1 MSPLLAIVS
10 CKVLF
15 FCNCFF
21 RITFL
26 FNQLLSKHSFSRNPL
41 GVVDFPRLRPSWPEI
56 CLDRKSPIISPD
68 IENGR
73 GSLDFPLTVRDAPD
87 EIPLT
92 AQASKPNLN
101 PESRDSPRITARQ
114 QMTSGEG
121 GLSDSTSR
129 RKSGSLGPS

>member
-1 MSPLLAIVS
+1 MGD
-10 CKVLF
+10 
-15 FCNCFF
+15 F
-21 RITFL
+21 R
-26 FNQLLSKHSFSRNPL
+26 SRQIS
-41 GVVDFPRLRPSWPEI
+41 GHEGRGRG
-56 CLDRKSPIISPD
+56 KSTTP
-68 IENGR
+68 R

-101 PESRDSPRITARQ
+101 PESRDSPRNTARQ

-129 RKSGSLGPS
+129 RKSGSLGPW